1 MIAQD
6 IEKILLSE
14 EENKCT
20 CKNTCDGSN
29 ICDHNIFGQYIS
41 EQKLQESGCGDEGC
55 RVAISLCVLWRFASQ
70 LCQGDEFV

>member
-29 ICDHNIFGQYIS
+29 ICGHNIFGQYIS
-41 EQKLQESGCGDEGC
+41 E
-55 RVAISLCVLWRFASQ
+55 
-70 LCQGDEFV
+70 